1 MDMRLSQ
8 MTEIELI
15 NKLQGVLLHI
25 RNSAAPS
32 GYIMRL
38 AEETIKDIEAW
49 KNGRE

>member
-1 MDMRLSQ
+1 MDIRLSQ

-15 NKLQGVLLHI
+15 NKLEGILVHI

-32 GYIMRL
+32 GYIYRL
-38 AEETIKDIEAW
+38 AEKTVEDIEDW